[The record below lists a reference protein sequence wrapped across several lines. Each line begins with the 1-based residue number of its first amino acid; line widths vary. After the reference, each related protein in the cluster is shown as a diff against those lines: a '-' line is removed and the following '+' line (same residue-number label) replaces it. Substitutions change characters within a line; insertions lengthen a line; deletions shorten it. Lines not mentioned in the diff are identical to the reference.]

1 MIIPV
6 RCYTCNKLLA
16 DKYHYYESELLK
28 RKLHKEK
35 EEDENEKKEDE
46 KQNINDV
53 TIDNIFAKFNNLNL
67 NLNINE
73 KNVNANKNDIK
84 QNKTKTNKDPLI
96 ININDTVIKKTIAGE
111 IMDELGLIRICCRK
125 VMLTSI
131 NIVDEI

>member
-28 RKLHKEK
+28 RKLCKEK
-35 EEDENEKKEDE
+35 EEDE

-53 TIDNIFAKFNNLNL
+53 TIDNIFAKFNNINIDEK
-67 NLNINE
+67 NINT
-73 KNVNANKNDIK
+73 NDIK
-84 QNKTKTNKDPLI
+84 QNKTKPIKYNKDPLL

-125 VMLTSI
+125 IMLTSI

>member
-6 RCYTCNKLLA
+6 RCYTCNKILA
-16 DKYHYYESELLK
+16 DKYRYYESELLK
-28 RKLHKEK
+28 RKLRKEEEEEK
-35 EEDENEKKEDE
+35 EEDE

-53 TIDNIFAKFNNLNL
+53 TIDNIFAKFNNLN
-67 NLNINE
+67 INE

-84 QNKTKTNKDPLI
+84 QNKTKPKSDKDPLI

>member
-28 RKLHKEK
+28 RRLHKE
-35 EEDENEKKEDE
+35 EDDKIQEDE
-46 KQNINDV
+46 KQNINDI
-53 TIDNIFAKFNNLNL
+53 TIDNIFAKFN

-84 QNKTKTNKDPLI
+84 QNKTKPKSDKDPLI

-125 VMLTSI
+125 IMLTSI